1 MVKKK
6 DGKLNVGKNKVKK
19 TATTKPSKT
28 PIVWNPFNI
37 MDNFDRIFM
46 EDPWKPF
53 WLQQRRPF
61 IPWYETSYEKDVK
74 ITPLDLIDTG
84 EKYKIIAELPGIQKK
99 DLKVN
104 VTDNS
109 ISICGETK
117 SDTKKDDE
125 GYLRRER
132 SYSTIC
138 RNIRFPEEVN
148 PDKADAKLNDGI
160 LEITVNKKKPSLVKG
175 RNIPIK

>member
-1 MVKKK
+1 MVNNK
-6 DGKLNVGKNKVKK
+6 DRKSNLGKNKVKK
-19 TATTKPSKT
+19 TATTKSSKT
-28 PIVWNPFNI
+28 PNVWNPFNI

-46 EDPWKPF
+46 EDPWRPF
-53 WLQQRRPF
+53 WLQQRRPS
-61 IPWYETSYEKDVK
+61 IPWYETSYERDVK

-99 DLKVN
+99 DLTVN
-104 VTDNS
+104 ITDNS
-109 ISICGETK
+109 VSICGETK
-117 SDTKKDDE
+117 SLIKKEDE

-160 LEITVNKKKPSLVKG
+160 LEITVNKKKPSLDKG
-175 RNIPIK
+175 RKLPIK